1 MKMSLRSV
9 NEIQMEIRGKL
20 AARPAKLPIY
30 HLRPREK
37 EKKSHLQNAEEA
49 TDVRF
54 RAKIQSYFVSLL
66 ASCSLSIV

>member
-1 MKMSLRSV
+1 MSLRSV

-37 EKKSHLQNAEEA
+37 EKESHILSACLPPA
-49 TDVRF
+49 HR
-54 RAKIQSYFVSLL
+54 LL
-66 ASCSLSIV
+66 FSCIRKHFEMESFHI